1 MGTGGHESD
10 ERQVRQQFSP
20 EEDEGGRAW
29 APYVVLLA
37 ALLLTA
43 CIAYYVAQRAQ
54 ETGRPLFESA
64 GGHLTY
70 ILLGGLLTSLVLFAL
85 TRAQVKARAAARRV
99 ALKLRQSEVRF
110 RTLIEQSPLSTQI
123 FSPDGRT
130 LQVNRAWEE
139 LWGVTL
145 ETLGD
150 YNILKDPQLVEKG
163 IMPYIERGF
172 AGTPTAVPPILY
184 DPEVTIP
191 NVTVNEN
198 PQRWVQA
205 IIYPVRDAAGE
216 IREVVLVHEDITER
230 KRVEENLRYQ
240 LNLTSAITKNTAEG
254 LCLLDAEG
262 RLTFMNPAAEAMLGW
277 KESELKGRVMHNAMH
292 YLRPDGTPYPLSEC
306 PLSEVLNSKATIT
319 NQEDVWVRKDGTMIP
334 IFCSC
339 APIIVD
345 GKVTGAVL
353 AAHDITERKR
363 AEERRARRARQ
374 TTLRADV
381 GMALAKSESLQ
392 STLHESAEALVSHFD
407 AAFARIWTFDTDTNM
422 LELQASAGLYTH
434 LDGIHA
440 RVPLGQFKIG
450 LIAEERKPHLTNDVA
465 HDPHVSDKE
474 WARRSGMVAF
484 AGYPL
489 LVEDKLI
496 GVMAM
501 FAREQLTE
509 ETLES
514 LALVAETIAQGVE
527 RKRLEEQL
535 RRRAEQ
541 LAEANRLKDEFLAT
555 LSHELRTP
563 LTSILGWAKLM
574 RTENFDA
581 QLSNRALEIIER
593 SAVAQSQLINDLLD
607 VSRIITGK
615 LRLSAQPVELAPVVA
630 AAVDSLRPT
639 ADARGVQLELLLD
652 ATAGQVSG
660 DADRLQQ
667 VIWNLLSNAIKF
679 TPKDG
684 RVTIQLHRLDSQIEI
699 MIEDTGQGISAEF
712 LPYIFDRF
720 RQADGSITREH
731 GGLGLGLAIVRH
743 LVELHGGTIQA
754 HSDGANLGSTF
765 RVRLPLIAPRHGTD
779 PNGAA
784 ARHASVAVDGEARN
798 ARENL
803 LKGLRVLVVDDDP
816 DTRSLLVT
824 MLQQGGAEN
833 VAAFESATEA
843 LGALARLAPDV
854 LVSDIGMP
862 NVDGYELIRQIRALP
877 AADGGRVP
885 AAALTAYATP
895 DDRQRA
901 LDAGYNLHIAKPVEP
916 RELNAAIARLAG
928 R

>member
-1 MGTGGHESD
+1 M
-10 ERQVRQQFSP
+10 RQQQQYSR
-20 EEDEGGRAW
+20 EHDEDGRAW
-29 APYVVLLA
+29 APYVVLVVS
-37 ALLLTA
+37 LLLTA
-43 CIAYYVAQRAQ
+43 ITAYYVALKAQ
-54 ETGRPLFESA
+54 EKGRLLFESA

-70 ILLGGLLTSLVLFAL
+70 ILLSGLLVSFVLFWL
-85 TRAQVKARAAARRV
+85 TRAQARAGAAAKR
-99 ALKLRQSEVRF
+99 AASKLRQSEVRF
-110 RTLIEQSPLSTQI
+110 RTLIEQSPLSTQV

-150 YNILKDPQLVEKG
+150 YNILEDAQLVEKG
-163 IMPYIERGF
+163 IMPYIRQGF
-172 AGTPTAVPPILY
+172 AGTPATIPPILY

-191 NVTVNEN
+191 NITVNEN

-205 IIYPVRDAAGE
+205 IIYPVRDEAGE
-216 IREVVLVHEDITER
+216 IREVVLMHEDISER

-240 LNLTSAITKNTAEG
+240 LNLTSEITKNTAEG
-254 LCLLDAEG
+254 LCLLDARG
-262 RLTFMNPAAEAMLGW
+262 RVTFMNPAAEAMLGW
-277 KESELKGRVMHNAMH
+277 KESELKGRVLHDAVH
-292 YLRPDGTPYPLSEC
+292 YLKADGTPYPLSEC
-306 PLSEVLNSKATIT
+306 PLFDVLKLKSTLT
-319 NQEDVWVRKDGTMIP
+319 NHEDVWIRKDGTMIP
-334 IFCSC
+334 IFFSC
-339 APIIVD
+339 APIVVD
-345 GKVTGAVL
+345 DKVTGAVL

-363 AEERRARRARQ
+363 AEERRARRASQ

-381 GMALAKSESLQ
+381 SMALAKSESLQ
-392 STLHESAEALVSHFD
+392 SILHESAESLVNHFG
-407 AAFARIWTFDTDTNM
+407 AAFARIWTLNADTNI
-422 LELQASAGLYTH
+422 LELQASAGIYTN
-434 LDGIHA
+434 LDGEHA

-450 LIAEERKPHLTNDVA
+450 LIAEERKPHHTNDVSQDA
-465 HDPHVSDKE
+465 RINDKE
-474 WARRSGMVAF
+474 WARRAGMVAF

-501 FAREQLTE
+501 FSREQLTE

-514 LALVAETIAQGVE
+514 LALVADTIAQGIE
-527 RKRLEEQL
+527 RKRLEERL
-535 RRRAEQ
+535 RQRAEQ

-574 RTENFDA
+574 RTERFDA

-593 SAVAQSQLINDLLD
+593 SAVAQSQLIDDLLD
-607 VSRIITGK
+607 VSRIVTGK
-615 LRLSAQPVELAPVVA
+615 LRLDAQPLELAPIIA

-639 ADARGVQLELLLD
+639 ADARGVRLEMLLD
-652 ATAGQVSG
+652 ETAGPVSG
-660 DADRLQQ
+660 DANRLQQ

-679 TPKDG
+679 TPAQG
-684 RVTIQLHRLDSQIEI
+684 RVTIQLRRFDAQVEI
-699 MIEDTGQGISAEF
+699 TVEDTGQGISAEF

-720 RQADGSITREH
+720 RQADGSITRQH

-743 LVELHGGTIQA
+743 LVELHGGTIRA
-754 HSDGANLGSTF
+754 ESDGVNLGSTF
-765 RVRLPLIAPRHGTD
+765 RVRLPIMARQAATD
-779 PNGAA
+779 PSGAD
-784 ARHASVAVDGEARN
+784 ARHAPVAANGDASNGHED
-798 ARENL
+798 L
-803 LKGLRVLVVDDDP
+803 LKGLRVLVVDDDS

-824 MLQQGGAEN
+824 MLEQCGAGN
-833 VAAFESATEA
+833 VAAVASASEA
-843 LGALARLAPDV
+843 IGALARLAPDV

-862 NVDGYELIRQIRALP
+862 EVDGLELIRQIRALP
-877 AADGGRVP
+877 VAEGGRVP

-901 LDAGYNLHIAKPVEP
+901 LEAGYNLHISKPVEP
-916 RELNAAIARLAG
+916 RELAAAVARLAG

>member
-1 MGTGGHESD
+1 MK
-10 ERQVRQQFSP
+10 QQFSP
-20 EEDEGGRAW
+20 EPDEGGRAW
-29 APYVVLLA
+29 TPYVVLLVT
-37 ALLLTA
+37 LLLTA
-43 CIAYYVAQRAQ
+43 FSVYYVALKAQ
-54 ETGRPLFESA
+54 EKGRRLFETA

-70 ILLGGLLTSLVLFAL
+70 IILGGLFVGLVLFVL
-85 TRAQVKARAAARRV
+85 TRAQARARAAARR
-99 ALKLRQSEVRF
+99 AASKLRQSETRF
-110 RTLIEQSPLSTQI
+110 RTLIEQSPLSTQV

-130 LQVNRAWEE
+130 VQVNRAWEE

-150 YNILKDPQLVEKG
+150 YNVLKDQQLVEQG
-163 IMPYIERGF
+163 IMPYIRKGF
-172 AGTPTAVPPILY
+172 AGTPTAIPPILY

-191 NVTVNEN
+191 NITVNEN

-216 IREVVLVHEDITER
+216 IREVVLIHEDISER
-230 KRVEENLRYQ
+230 KRAEESLRYQ
-240 LNLTSAITKNTAEG
+240 LNLTSAISKHTAEG
-254 LCLLDAEG
+254 LCLLDADG
-262 RLTFMNPAAEAMLGW
+262 RLTLMNPAAEAMLGW
-277 KESELKGRVMHNAMH
+277 KEAELKGRVLHDAVH
-292 YLRPDGTPYPLSEC
+292 YLKPDGSPYPLSEC
-306 PLSEVLNSKATIT
+306 PLRGVLESSATIT
-319 NQEDVWVRKDGTMIP
+319 NREDTWVRKDGTMIP
-334 IFCSC
+334 IFCSL

-392 STLHESAEALVSHFD
+392 SILHESAALLVSHFD
-407 AAFARIWTFDTDTNM
+407 AAFARIWTLNPDTNT
-422 LELQASAGLYTH
+422 LELQASAGIYTH
-434 LDGIHA
+434 LDGEHA

-450 LIAEERKPHLTNDVA
+450 RIAEERKPHFTNDVA
-465 HDPHVSDKE
+465 NDPRVSDKE
-474 WARRSGMVAF
+474 WARRTGMVAF

-489 LVEDKLI
+489 LVEDRLI

-501 FAREQLTE
+501 FSREQLTE

-514 LALVAETIAQGVE
+514 LALVAETIAQGIE

-535 RRRAEQ
+535 RQRAEQ

-574 RTENFDA
+574 RTEKFDP

-593 SAVAQSQLINDLLD
+593 SAVAQSQLIDDLLD

-615 LRLSAQPVELAPVVA
+615 LRLVAQPLELAPIVA

-639 ADARGVQLELLLD
+639 AEARGVQLEMLLD

-679 TPKDG
+679 TPKGG
-684 RVTIQLHRLDSQIEI
+684 RVTVGLHRFDSQVEI
-699 MIEDTGQGISAEF
+699 MVRDTGQGISPEF

-743 LVELHGGTIQA
+743 LVELHGGTIRA
-754 HSDGANLGSTF
+754 ESDGANLGSTF
-765 RVRLPLIAPRHGTD
+765 SVRLPLMAIRPDAD
-779 PNGAA
+779 PKRGDSA
-784 ARHASVAVDGEARN
+784 ARHASHTFDGAFDGDAARN
-798 ARENL
+798 GHEAL
-803 LKGLRVLVVDDDP
+803 LKGLRVLVVDDDS

-824 MLQQGGAEN
+824 TLEQSGAEN
-833 VAAFESATEA
+833 VAACGSAPEA
-843 LGALARLAPDV
+843 LDALKRLLPDV

-877 AADGGRVP
+877 AAAGGRTP

-901 LDAGYNLHIAKPVEP
+901 LDAGYNLHISKPVEP
-916 RELNAAIARLAG
+916 RELAAAVARLAG

>member
-1 MGTGGHESD
+1 M
-10 ERQVRQQFSP
+10 
-20 EEDEGGRAW
+20 
-29 APYVVLLA
+29 
-37 ALLLTA
+37 
-43 CIAYYVAQRAQ
+43 
-54 ETGRPLFESA
+54 
-64 GGHLTY
+64 
-70 ILLGGLLTSLVLFAL
+70 
-85 TRAQVKARAAARRV
+85 
-99 ALKLRQSEVRF
+99 
-110 RTLIEQSPLSTQI
+110 STQV

-150 YNILKDPQLVEKG
+150 YNILEDQQLVEKG
-163 IMPYIERGF
+163 IMPYIRSGF
-172 AGTPTAVPPILY
+172 AGTPTTIPPILY

-191 NVTVNEN
+191 NITVNEN

-216 IREVVLVHEDITER
+216 IREVVLMHEDISER

-277 KESELKGRVMHNAMH
+277 TEAELKGRVMHSAVH
-292 YLRPDGTPYPLSEC
+292 YLKPDGTPFPVSEC
-306 PLSEVLNSKATIT
+306 PLNEVLNSKAMIT
-319 NQEDVWVRKDGTMIP
+319 NQEDVWIRKDGTMVP

-339 APIIVD
+339 VPIIVD
-345 GKVTGAVL
+345 GVVTGAVL

-374 TTLRADV
+374 TTLRADIGV
-381 GMALAKSESLQ
+381 ALARSESLQ
-392 STLHESAEALVSHFD
+392 SILRESAEALVSHFD
-407 AAFARIWTFDTDTNM
+407 AALARIWTFNSDTEV

-434 LDGIHA
+434 LDGTYA
-440 RVPLGQFKIG
+440 RVPLGQFEIG
-450 LIAEERKPHLTNDVA
+450 LIAGERKPHRTNDVLN
-465 HDPHVSDKE
+465 DPRVADKE
-474 WARRSGMVAF
+474 WAQSTGMVAF

-496 GVMAM
+496 GVMAI
-501 FAREQLTE
+501 FSREQLTE
-509 ETLES
+509 ETLDS
-514 LALVAETIAQGVE
+514 LALVAETIAQGIE

-535 RRRAEQ
+535 RQRAEQ

-574 RTENFDA
+574 RTERFDP

-615 LRLSAQPVELAPVVA
+615 LRLVAQPLDLAPVVS

-639 ADARGVQLELLLD
+639 ADARGVQLEMLLD
-652 ATAGQVSG
+652 ASVEQVSG

-679 TPKDG
+679 TPKGG
-684 RVTIQLHRLDSQIEI
+684 RVTIQLRRSDSQVEI
-699 MIEDTGQGISAEF
+699 VVGDTGQGIPPEF

-743 LVELHGGTIQA
+743 LVELHGGTIRA
-754 HSDGANLGSTF
+754 ESEGSNLGSTF
-765 RVRLPLIAPRHGTD
+765 RVKLPLMAVRHVVDPRGD
-779 PNGAA
+779 AA
-784 ARHASVAVDGEARN
+784 ARHAPDPNDDAVDGDARN
-798 ARENL
+798 GREGVL
-803 LKGLRVLVVDDDP
+803 RGLRVLVVDDDP

-824 MLQQGGAEN
+824 TLEQSGAEN
-833 VAAFESATEA
+833 VAAFGSAPEA
-843 LGALARLAPDV
+843 LAAIARFAPDV
-854 LVSDIGMP
+854 IVSDIGMP
-862 NVDGYELIRQIRALP
+862 NVDGYQLIRQIRALP
-877 AADGGRVP
+877 VDAGGRTP

-895 DDRQRA
+895 DDNRRA
-901 LDAGYNLHIAKPVEP
+901 LDAGYNLHISKPVEP
-916 RELNAAIARLAG
+916 KELAAAVARLAG

>member
-1 MGTGGHESD
+1 M
-10 ERQVRQQFSP
+10 RQQFSP
-20 EEDEGGRAW
+20 EQDEGGRAW
-29 APYVVLLA
+29 TPYVVLVVM
-37 ALLLTA
+37 LLVTA
-43 CIAYYVAQRAQ
+43 SIAYYVAQRAQ
-54 ETGRPLFESA
+54 EKGRLLFESA

-70 ILLGGLLTSLVLFAL
+70 ILLGGLLTSLVLFWL
-85 TRAQVKARAAARRV
+85 TRAQVRAREAAKRAAA
-99 ALKLRQSEVRF
+99 KLRQSEVRF
-110 RTLIEQSPLSTQI
+110 RTLIEQSPMSTQV

-130 LQVNRAWEE
+130 VQVNRAWEE

-150 YNILKDPQLVEKG
+150 YNILEDPQLVEKG
-163 IMPYIERGF
+163 IMPYIQKGF
-172 AGTPTAVPPILY
+172 AGTPTAIPPILY

-191 NVTVNEN
+191 NITVNEN

-205 IIYPVRDAAGE
+205 IIYPVRDEAGE
-216 IREVVLVHEDITER
+216 IREVVLMHEDISER

-240 LNLTSAITKNTAEG
+240 LNLTSEITKNTAEG

-277 KESELKGRVMHNAMH
+277 KEAELKGRVLHNAVH
-292 YLRPDGTPYPLSEC
+292 YRKPDGTPFPVSEC
-306 PLSEVLNSKATIT
+306 PLREVLDSKVTLT
-319 NQEDVWVRKDGTMIP
+319 NREDVWTRKDGTMIP

-345 GKVTGAVL
+345 GNVTGAVL

-392 STLHESAEALVSHFD
+392 SILHESAEALVSHFG
-407 AAFARIWTFDTDTNM
+407 AAFARIWTLNPDTNL
-422 LELQASAGLYTH
+422 LELQASAGIYTH
-434 LDGIHA
+434 LDGEHA

-450 LIAEERKPHLTNDVA
+450 LIAEERRPHLTNDVSHDA
-465 HDPHVSDKE
+465 HISDKE
-474 WARRSGMVAF
+474 WARRTGMVAF

-501 FAREQLTE
+501 FSREQLTE
-509 ETLES
+509 ETFES
-514 LALVAETIAQGVE
+514 LALVAETIAQGIE
-527 RKRLEEQL
+527 RKRLEERL
-535 RRRAEQ
+535 RQRAEQ

-563 LTSILGWAKLM
+563 LTSILGWAKLL
-574 RTENFDA
+574 RTEKFDP
-581 QLSNRALEIIER
+581 QLSHRALEIIER

-615 LRLSAQPVELAPVVA
+615 LRLVAQPVELANVVA
-630 AAVDSLRPT
+630 AAADSLRPT
-639 ADARGVQLELLLD
+639 ADARGVRLEMLLEE
-652 ATAGQVSG
+652 TAGQVSG

-679 TPKDG
+679 TPKGG
-684 RVTIQLHRLDSQIEI
+684 RVSIELRRFDSQVEI
-699 MIEDTGQGISAEF
+699 VVADTGQGISAEF

-754 HSDGANLGSTF
+754 RSDGASLGSTF
-765 RVRLPLIAPRHGTD
+765 TVRLPLMALRQGAD

-784 ARHASVAVDGEARN
+784 AHHASGTADGGARN
-798 ARENL
+798 RHEDV

-816 DTRSLLVT
+816 DTRALLAA
-824 MLQQGGAEN
+824 MLEQCGAEN
-833 VAAFESATEA
+833 VVSVASASEA
-843 LGALARLAPDV
+843 LGALASVAPDV

-862 NVDGYELIRQIRALP
+862 NIDGYELIRQIRSLP
-877 AADGGRVP
+877 PAEGGRVP

-895 DDRQRA
+895 GDRLRA
-901 LDAGYNLHIAKPVEP
+901 LDAGYNLHISKPVEP
-916 RELNAAIARLAG
+916 KELAAAVARLAG

>member
-1 MGTGGHESD
+1 MSAGGHESD
-10 ERQVRQQFSP
+10 KRQMRQQFSP
-20 EEDEGGRAW
+20 ETDENRRAW
-29 APYVVLLA
+29 LPYVVLIVT
-37 ALLLTA
+37 LLLTA
-43 CIAYYVAQRAQ
+43 FSTYYVALKAQ
-54 ETGRPLFESA
+54 EKGRQLFETA

-70 ILLGGLLTSLVLFAL
+70 IVLGGLLTSLVLFWL
-85 TRAQVKARAAARRV
+85 TRAQARARTAARR
-99 ALKLRQSEVRF
+99 AASKLRQSEVRF

-145 ETLGD
+145 ETLGS
-150 YNILKDPQLVEKG
+150 YNILEDEQLAEKG
-163 IMPYIERGF
+163 IMPYIKRGF
-172 AGTPTAVPPILY
+172 AGTPTAIPPILY

-191 NVTVNEN
+191 NITVNEN

-230 KRVEENLRYQ
+230 KRVEETLRYQ
-240 LNLTSAITKNTAEG
+240 LNLTSAITQNTAEG

-277 KESELKGRVMHNAMH
+277 KEAELKGRILHNAVH
-292 YLRPDGTPYPLSEC
+292 YLKPDGTPYPVSEC
-306 PLSEVLNSKATIT
+306 PLGEVLNLKATAT
-319 NQEDVWVRKDGTMIP
+319 SREDMWIRKDGTMIP
-334 IFCSC
+334 IFCSL

-345 GKVTGAVL
+345 DKVTGAVL

-381 GMALAKSESLQ
+381 SAALAKSESLQ
-392 STLHESAEALVSHFD
+392 SILHESAALLVSHFD
-407 AAFARIWTFDTDTNM
+407 AAFARIWTLNTDTNI
-422 LELQASAGLYTH
+422 LELQASAGIYTH
-434 LDGIHA
+434 LDGEHA

-450 LIAEERKPHLTNDVA
+450 LIAEERKPHFTNDVS
-465 HDPHVSDKE
+465 HDPRVGDKE
-474 WARRSGMVAF
+474 WARRAGMVSF

-489 LVEDKLI
+489 LVEDRLI

-501 FAREQLTE
+501 FSREQLAE

-514 LALVAETIAQGVE
+514 LTLVAETIAQGIE

-535 RRRAEQ
+535 QRRAEQ

-574 RTENFDA
+574 RTESFD
-581 QLSNRALEIIER
+581 QNLSNRALEIIER
-593 SAVAQSQLINDLLD
+593 SAVAQSQLIDDLLD

-615 LRLSAQPVELAPVVA
+615 LRLVPQTLELAPIIA

-639 ADARGVQLELLLD
+639 ADARGVQLEMLLD
-652 ATAGQVSG
+652 ATTEQVSG

-679 TPKDG
+679 TPKG
-684 RVTIQLHRLDSQIEI
+684 GHVTIQLRRFESQAEI
-699 MIEDTGQGISAEF
+699 MVEDTGQGISQEF

-720 RQADGSITREH
+720 RQADGTTTRKH

-743 LVELHGGTIQA
+743 LVELHGGTIRA
-754 HSDGANLGSTF
+754 ESDGHDLGSTF
-765 RVRLPLIAPRHGTD
+765 RVRLPLKDLRESGEQHDASQRTAATADAIAP
-779 PNGAA
+779 NG
-784 ARHASVAVDGEARN
+784 HED
-798 ARENL
+798 L

-816 DTRSLLVT
+816 DTRSLLAAT
-824 MLQQGGAEN
+824 LEQSGAAS
-833 VAAFESATEA
+833 VAAVASASDA
-843 LGALARLAPDV
+843 LDALTRLAPDV

-862 NVDGYELIRQIRALP
+862 SMDGYELIRRIRARSVEE
-877 AADGGRVP
+877 GGRTP

-895 DDRQRA
+895 DDRRRA
-901 LDAGYNLHIAKPVEP
+901 LDAGYNLHISKPIEP
-916 RELNAAIARLAG
+916 EELAAAVARLAG

>member
-1 MGTGGHESD
+1 M
-10 ERQVRQQFSP
+10 RRQFST
-20 EEDEGGRAW
+20 EQDDGVRVW
-29 APYVVLLA
+29 TPYVVLLVT
-37 ALLLTA
+37 LLLTA
-43 CIAYYVAQRAQ
+43 FAVYYVAQKA
-54 ETGRPLFESA
+54 EEKGRLLFESA

-70 ILLGGLLTSLVLFAL
+70 ILLGGLVTSVLLFWL
-85 TRAQVKARAAARRV
+85 TRAQARARASAKRAAS
-99 ALKLRQSEVRF
+99 KLRQSEERF
-110 RTLIEQSPLSTQI
+110 RTLIEQSPMSTQV

-130 LQVNRAWEE
+130 IQVNRAWEE

-145 ETLGD
+145 ETLGG
-150 YNILKDPQLVEKG
+150 YNILEDAQLVEKG
-163 IMPYIERGF
+163 IMPYIRQGF
-172 AGTPTAVPPILY
+172 AGTPTTIPPILY

-216 IREVVLVHEDITER
+216 IREVVLMHEDISER
-230 KRVEENLRYQ
+230 KRVEENLHYQ

-277 KESELKGRVMHNAMH
+277 KEAELKGRVLHNAVH
-292 YLRPDGTPYPLSEC
+292 YLKPDGSPYPLSEC
-306 PLSEVLNSKATIT
+306 PLREVLGAQATSM
-319 NQEDVWVRKDGTMIP
+319 NREDVWIRKDGTMIP
-334 IFCSC
+334 IFCSLS
-339 APIIVD
+339 PIIVD
-345 GKVTGAVL
+345 GNVTGAVL

-363 AEERRARRARQ
+363 AEARRARRARQ
-374 TTLRADV
+374 TTLRADMSV
-381 GMALAKSESLQ
+381 ALAKSESLP
-392 STLHESAEALVSHFD
+392 SILNESAALLVSHFD
-407 AAFARIWTFDTDTNM
+407 AAFARIWTLNPDTNM
-422 LELQASAGLYTH
+422 LELQASAGIYTH
-434 LDGIHA
+434 LDGEHA

-450 LIAEERKPHLTNDVA
+450 LIAEERKPHLTNDVLN
-465 HDPHVSDKE
+465 DPRISDKE
-474 WARRSGMVAF
+474 WARRAGMVAF

-489 LVEDKLI
+489 LVEDRLI
-496 GVMAM
+496 GVMAI
-501 FAREQLTE
+501 FSREQLTE
-509 ETLES
+509 ETLDS
-514 LALVAETIAQGVE
+514 LALVAETIAQGIE

-535 RRRAEQ
+535 RQRAEQ

-574 RTENFDA
+574 RTEKFDS

-593 SAVAQSQLINDLLD
+593 SAVAQSQLIDDLLD

-615 LRLSAQPVELAPVVA
+615 LRLVAQPLELAPIIA

-639 ADARGVQLELLLD
+639 ADARGVQLEMLFD
-652 ATAGQVSG
+652 ATAGEVSG

-679 TPKDG
+679 TPKGG
-684 RVTIQLHRLDSQIEI
+684 RVTIELRRFDSQVEI
-699 MIEDTGQGISAEF
+699 IVSDTGQGISHEF

-743 LVELHGGTIQA
+743 LVELHGGTIRA
-754 HSDGANLGSTF
+754 ESEGANLGSTF
-765 RVRLPLIAPRHGTD
+765 SVSLPLMAIRHVNA
-779 PNGAA
+779 PNGGDL
-784 ARHASVAVDGEARN
+784 ARPASTTVDGDARSN
-798 ARENL
+798 GHEHL

-816 DTRSLLVT
+816 DTRALLVT
-824 MLQQGGAEN
+824 TLEQSGAES
-833 VAAFESATEA
+833 VAAVASATEA
-843 LGALARLAPDV
+843 LGVLTRLAPDV
-854 LVSDIGMP
+854 LLSDIGMP
-862 NVDGYELIRQIRALP
+862 NVDGYELIRQVRALP
-877 AADGGRVP
+877 ATEGGRTP

-901 LDAGYNLHIAKPVEP
+901 LDAGYNVHISKPVEP
-916 RELNAAIARLAG
+916 NELAAAVARLAG

>member
-1 MGTGGHESD
+1 M
-10 ERQVRQQFSP
+10 RRQFSP
-20 EEDEGGRAW
+20 EQDEGVRAW
-29 APYVVLLA
+29 TPYVVLLST
-37 ALLLTA
+37 LLLTA
-43 CIAYYVAQRAQ
+43 FAVYYVAQKA
-54 ETGRPLFESA
+54 EEKGRLLFESA

-70 ILLGGLLTSLVLFAL
+70 ILLGGLVTSVLLFWL
-85 TRAQVKARAAARRV
+85 TRAQARARAAAKR
-99 ALKLRQSEVRF
+99 AASKLRQSEERF
-110 RTLIEQSPLSTQI
+110 RTLIEQSPMSTQV

-130 LQVNRAWEE
+130 IQVNRAWEE

-145 ETLGD
+145 ETLGG
-150 YNILKDPQLVEKG
+150 YNILEDEQLVEKG
-163 IMPYIERGF
+163 IMPYIRQGF
-172 AGTPTAVPPILY
+172 AGTPTAIPPILY

-216 IREVVLVHEDITER
+216 IREVVLMHEDISER

-277 KESELKGRVMHNAMH
+277 KEAELKGRVLHNAVH
-292 YLRPDGTPYPLSEC
+292 YLKPDGSPYPLSEC
-306 PLSEVLNSKATIT
+306 PLREVLGAQATIM
-319 NQEDVWVRKDGTMIP
+319 NREDVWIRKDGTMIP
-334 IFCSC
+334 IFCSL

-363 AEERRARRARQ
+363 AEARRARRARQ
-374 TTLRADV
+374 TTLRADMSV
-381 GMALAKSESLQ
+381 ALAKSESLQ
-392 STLHESAEALVSHFD
+392 SILNESAALLVSHFD
-407 AAFARIWTFDTDTNM
+407 AAFARIWTLNPETNI
-422 LELQASAGLYTH
+422 LELQASAGIYTH
-434 LDGIHA
+434 VDGEHA

-450 LIAEERKPHLTNDVA
+450 LIAEERKPHLTNDVSN
-465 HDPHVSDKE
+465 DPRISDKE
-474 WARRSGMVAF
+474 WARRAGMVAF

-496 GVMAM
+496 GVMAI
-501 FAREQLTE
+501 FSREQLTE
-509 ETLES
+509 ETLDS
-514 LALVAETIAQGVE
+514 LALVAETIAQGIE

-535 RRRAEQ
+535 RQRAEQ

-574 RTENFDA
+574 RMEKFDS

-593 SAVAQSQLINDLLD
+593 SAVAQSQLIDDLLD

-615 LRLSAQPVELAPVVA
+615 LRLVAQPLELVPIVA

-639 ADARGVQLELLLD
+639 ADARGVQLEMLLD
-652 ATAGQVSG
+652 ATAGEVSG

-679 TPKDG
+679 TPKGG
-684 RVTIQLHRLDSQIEI
+684 RVTIELRRSDSQVEI
-699 MIEDTGQGISAEF
+699 MVSDTGQGISPEF

-743 LVELHGGTIQA
+743 LVELHGGTIRA
-754 HSDGANLGSTF
+754 ESEGANLGSTF
-765 RVRLPLIAPRHGTD
+765 RVQLPLMAVRH
-779 PNGAA
+779 AA
-784 ARHASVAVDGEARN
+784 ASNGNDVARPASTTVDGDARN
-798 ARENL
+798 GHGDL

-816 DTRSLLVT
+816 DTRALLVMT
-824 MLQQGGAEN
+824 LEQSGAAS
-833 VAAFESATEA
+833 VAAVASATEA
-843 LGALARLAPDV
+843 LGALTRLAPDV
-854 LVSDIGMP
+854 LLSDIGMP

-877 AADGGRVP
+877 AGEGGHTP

-901 LDAGYNLHIAKPVEP
+901 LDAGYNLHISKPVEP
-916 RELNAAIARLAG
+916 NELAAAVARLAG

>member
-1 MGTGGHESD
+1 VVQKAE
-10 ERQVRQQFSP
+10 ER
-20 EEDEGGRAW
+20 GR
-29 APYVVLLA
+29 L
-37 ALLLTA
+37 
-43 CIAYYVAQRAQ
+43 
-54 ETGRPLFESA
+54 LFETA

-70 ILLGGLLTSLVLFAL
+70 ILLGGLLTGVVLFWL
-85 TRAQVKARAAARRV
+85 TRAQARARAAAKR
-99 ALKLRQSEVRF
+99 ADAKLRQSEERF
-110 RTLIEQSPLSTQI
+110 RTLIEQSPLSTQV

-130 LQVNRAWEE
+130 IQVNRAWEE

-145 ETLGD
+145 ETLGA
-150 YNILKDPQLVEKG
+150 YNILEDRQLVEKG
-163 IMPYIERGF
+163 IMPYIQKGF
-172 AGTPTAVPPILY
+172 AGTPTAIPPILY
-184 DPEVTIP
+184 DPEVTLP

-216 IREVVLVHEDITER
+216 IREVVLMHEDISER

-240 LNLTSAITKNTAEG
+240 LNLTSAITNNTAEG

-277 KESELKGRVMHNAMH
+277 TEAELKGRVLHSAVH
-292 YLRPDGTPYPLSEC
+292 YLKPDGEPYPVSEC
-306 PLSEVLNSKATIT
+306 PLGEVLNSKATIT
-319 NQEDVWVRKDGTMIP
+319 NQEDVWIRKDGTMIP

-339 APIIVD
+339 APIIID
-345 GKVTGAVL
+345 GVATGAVL

-374 TTLRADV
+374 TTLRADIGV
-381 GMALAKSESLQ
+381 ALARSESLQ
-392 STLHESAEALVSHFD
+392 SILRESAEALVSHFD
-407 AAFARIWTFDTDTNM
+407 AAFARIWTLNADSNI

-434 LDGIHA
+434 LDGEHA

-450 LIAEERKPHLTNDVA
+450 LIAEQRKPHFTNDVLN
-465 HDPHVSDKE
+465 DPRVNDKE
-474 WARRSGMVAF
+474 WAHRAGMVAF

-489 LVEDKLI
+489 LVEERLI
-496 GVMAM
+496 GVMAI
-501 FAREQLTE
+501 FSREQLTE
-509 ETLES
+509 ETLDS
-514 LALVAETIAQGVE
+514 LALVAETIAQGIE

-535 RRRAEQ
+535 RQRAEQ

-574 RTENFDA
+574 RTERFDS

-615 LRLSAQPVELAPVVA
+615 LRLVAQPLEPAPVVA

-639 ADARGVQLELLLD
+639 AEARGVQLEMLLD

-679 TPKDG
+679 TPKGG
-684 RVTIQLHRLDSQIEI
+684 RVTVQLRPFESQIEI
-699 MIEDTGQGISAEF
+699 TVRDTGPGIAPEF

-743 LVELHGGTIQA
+743 LVELHGGTIHA
-754 HSDGANLGSTF
+754 ESEGANLGSTF
-765 RVRLPLIAPRHGTD
+765 RVRLPLMAVRHVAD
-779 PNGAA
+779 PNGDAA
-784 ARHASVAVDGEARN
+784 AQRADDTVDGALESDAPRG
-798 ARENL
+798 REGL
-803 LKGLRVLVVDDDP
+803 LQGLRVLVVDDDP
-816 DTRSLLVT
+816 DTRALLV
-824 MLQQGGAEN
+824 MSLEKNGAES
-833 VAAFESATEA
+833 VAAFGSAPEA
-843 LGALARLAPDV
+843 LAALARLAPDV

-862 NVDGYELIRQIRALP
+862 TVDGYQLIRQIRALP
-877 AADGGRVP
+877 IAAGGRTP
-885 AAALTAYATP
+885 AAALTAYATA
-895 DDRQRA
+895 DDRRRA
-901 LDAGYNLHIAKPVEP
+901 IEAGYNLHISKPVEP
-916 RELNAAIARLAG
+916 KELATALARLAG